1 MALINIYKPANDAEA
16 DVLQSVL
23 KEHNVY
29 SEVVS
34 FHDTAY
40 DGLYQSQYG
49 WGVIK
54 VSEEDKSVAQK
65 IINDWKMAAPSP
77 LPWDNDL
84 EK

>member
-1 MALINIYKPANDAEA
+1 MALTNIYTPANDAEA
-16 DVLQSVL
+16 DALQSVL
-23 KEHNVY
+23 QEHNIY

-54 VSEEDKSVAQK
+54 V
-65 IINDWKMAAPSP
+65 N
-77 LPWDNDL
+77 
-84 EK
+84 